1 MLNDALV
8 AAAERSGWEVVAER
22 GPGETLVTDVAP
34 ARLAGHRP
42 GNDAVLVCDP
52 TPFAARC
59 ALDAVSNLV
68 AAAVVVSDE
77 ADGLAAALDGVL
89 ADRVTFSARVLELS
103 ARMPHLSE
111 RQLAILRAVIAGQS
125 NQEIA
130 RGLYLSLASVKREMG
145 FVYVIMGVSGRSAL
159 TAQALG
165 LGLTGRPLRP

>member
-1 MLNDALV
+1 
-8 AAAERSGWEVVAER
+8 
-22 GPGETLVTDVAP
+22 
-34 ARLAGHRP
+34 
-42 GNDAVLVCDP
+42 
-52 TPFAARC
+52 
-59 ALDAVSNLV
+59 
-68 AAAVVVSDE
+68 
-77 ADGLAAALDGVL
+77 
-89 ADRVTFSARVLELS
+89 
-103 ARMPHLSE
+103 MPHLSE